1 MQTGLLEVS
10 NPPNTTQ
17 DEQPRSFLDLYT
29 LKKAPVVIM
38 LLKILYWA
46 FVQSILIY
54 RNGKYI

>member
-38 LLKILYWA
+38 LLKMI
-46 FVQSILIY
+46 
-54 RNGKYI
+54 